1 MIVAATGTAGIAVFV
16 IGMLAAWS
24 DLAASRGLDQ
34 LAPLRH
40 VCVAVPLAVFGAE
53 HLFAPQ
59 LMINLVPRYM
69 PGRSFWV
76 YFVGCALI
84 AAAVSIAARVA
95 VRWSGLLFGIMM
107 FLFVAMIHLPGALA
121 TRNRILWTIA
131 FRETLFGGAGLML
144 AGQAVDA
151 WRGPSR
157 AALVGV
163 GRACVVVGLVVFGI
177 EHFLFPTA
185 LPGVPLQK
193 RMPEWIPGRVL
204 IDYATGALLIAAA
217 STVMARY
224 AARAVVTLVAGWILL
239 LVLIVYG
246 AVLVAA
252 LAQPEIGVKVEA
264 INYFADTLLFAGAI
278 LALASAAPD
287 ADAIPA

>member
-1 MIVAATGTAGIAVFV
+1 GG
-16 IGMLAAWS
+16 
-24 DLAASRGLDQ
+24 
-34 LAPLRH
+34 
-40 VCVAVPLAVFGAE
+40 E

-69 PGRSFWV
+69 PGRSLWL

-131 FRETLFGGAGLML
+131 FSETLFGGAGLML

-239 LVLIVYG
+239 LVLI
-246 AVLVAA
+246 
-252 LAQPEIGVKVEA
+252 
-264 INYFADTLLFAGAI
+264 
-278 LALASAAPD
+278 
-287 ADAIPA
+287 

>member
-34 LAPLRH
+34 LATLRH